1 MPLALDRDLLTFEPD
16 LFRDA
21 GWAGQRLV
29 SGTGTISGT
38 TLSMSAYDVN
48 FEDAGVTT
56 GHVAVVDGV
65 AYEVIGVTTGTTA
78 TVSRLRASPAD
89 PVITPSP
96 AADKPVTITTLRP
109 QIAAIERQVMRMLG
123 IEPSA
128 TPGPGVLTEASI
140 TNPEAL
146 RRLAALGTLHLVFA
160 AAAAL
165 TPPESPH
172 WVRAELYRA
181 RFARERHAVAA
192 LIDADGD
199 GVPDATRRLNV
210 MQLLR
215 G

>member
-1 MPLALDRDLLTFEPD
+1 MALALDRDLLTFEPD

-38 TLSMSAYDVN
+38 TLSLTAYDVN
-48 FEDAGVTT
+48 LEDAGVAG

-65 AYEVIGVTTGTTA
+65 PCEVVGVSTGTTA

-89 PVITPSP
+89 PPITPSP
-96 AADKPVTITTLRP
+96 VTGRPVTIATMRP
-109 QIAAIERQVMRMLG
+109 QIAAIERQVLRMLG

-128 TPGPGVLTEASI
+128 TPGPGVLGVASI

-146 RRLAALGTLHLVFA
+146 RRLTALGTLHLVFA

-199 GVPDATRRLNV
+199 GVPDSTRRLNV